1 VADLTAFTYQPGA
14 SILHRLDVRLKL
26 ALMAAASLASLRLD
40 FAGIGLMALPLLAAA
55 AGCCRSVRIRSSELR
70 WMGLLLGFVFAAR
83 VLSADGTPAFSVLS
97 LDITREGLR
106 EGALVGLR
114 LALVFLAGTLL
125 MATTRPAEVKAGV
138 QWFLQPLPFVPAERV
153 GTMLGLLV
161 RFIPVIFEEVSRV
174 SDAQRARA
182 VENHRNPL
190 RRAVKLGVPI
200 MRGVFER
207 SDRLALAM
215 EARCY
220 SERRSAPALR
230 AAPRDWL
237 LFGMSCGWLAVVLAV

>member
-1 VADLTAFTYQPGA
+1 VAELTAFVYQPGA
-14 SILHRLDVRLKL
+14 SILHRLDVRMKL
-26 ALMAAASLASLRLD
+26 ALLAATSLASLQLD

-55 AGCCRSVRIRSSELR
+55 AVCRRGLRFQSSELR
-70 WMGLLLGFVFAAR
+70 WIGLLLGFVFAAR
-83 VLSADGTPAFSVLS
+83 VLSTDGTPAFSVLS

-106 EGALVGLR
+106 EGALTGLR
-114 LALVFLAGTLL
+114 LALVFLVGTLL
-125 MATTRPAEVKAGV
+125 MATTRPAEVKAGL
-138 QWFLQPLPFVPAERV
+138 QWFLKPLPFVPADRV

-182 VENHRNPL
+182 VENRRNPL

-200 MRGVFER
+200 MRRVFER
-207 SDRLALAM
+207 SDQLALAM

-220 SERRSAPALR
+220 SERRTAPALR
-230 AAPRDWL
+230 AARRDWL
-237 LFGMSCGWLAVVLAV
+237 LFGLSCGWLAVVLAV

>member
-1 VADLTAFTYQPGA
+1 VAELTAFVYQPGA
-14 SILHRLDVRLKL
+14 SILHRLDVRMKL
-26 ALMAAASLASLRLD
+26 ALLAATSLASLQLD

-55 AGCCRSVRIRSSELR
+55 AVCRRGLRFQSSELR
-70 WMGLLLGFVFAAR
+70 WIGLLLGFVFAAR
-83 VLSADGTPAFSVLS
+83 VLSTDGTPAFSVLS

-106 EGALVGLR
+106 EGALTGLR
-114 LALVFLAGTLL
+114 LALVFLVGTLL
-125 MATTRPAEVKAGV
+125 MATTRPAEVKAGL
-138 QWFLQPLPFVPAERV
+138 QWFLKPLPFVPADRV

-161 RFIPVIFEEVSRV
+161 RFIPVIFEEVARA

-200 MRGVFER
+200 MNRIFER

-220 SERRSAPALR
+220 SERRTQPALR
-230 AAPRDWL
+230 ASRKDWVW
-237 LFGMSCGWLAVVLAV
+237 FGLGCGWLAVLLTV